1 MTERFLNHLVLYAL
15 FVEFVICLCDLQE
28 GESHNTKVST
38 TQGKE
43 VSELK
48 RESMVRNALIFLI
61 PTILLII
68 VLGVGG
74 AQQTDPNLFHP
85 LSQIY
90 QTIKSYFYEPE
101 RIDDQQALYGAMEG
115 LVEQLDDP
123 YSEFLDPV
131 EMEAFDDSLN
141 GEFSGVGI
149 EITLKDGV
157 LTVIAPLEGTPADKA
172 GVRAGDKIIAIDGES
187 TEGITITEAAVK
199 IRGETGTTVTLTVVH
214 TDGSTEEIPI
224 VRDTITVDSVSSKL
238 VNDDRIAYIR
248 LSRFDNQVVVNL
260 DVALN
265 GFDFDALD
273 GVILDLRNNPGGLMN
288 AAISVSSRFV
298 DEGIVVST
306 KSRISGE
313 QSYWSTGNVLPN
325 LPLAVLI
332 NGGSASAS
340 EITAGAI
347 RDHQMGIL
355 IGEQS
360 FGKGVIQ
367 QLFTYN
373 DGSALKLTT
382 GEYTTPLGHTVHDI
396 GLTPDIIITEEED
409 PIDIA
414 VAWIEEHVGERMPI
428 PLGNT
433 ESE

>member
-1 MTERFLNHLVLYAL
+1 
-15 FVEFVICLCDLQE
+15 
-28 GESHNTKVST
+28 
-38 TQGKE
+38 
-43 VSELK
+43 
-48 RESMVRNALIFLI
+48 MVRRALILLI
-61 PTILLII
+61 PTVLLII

-85 LSQIY
+85 LDQVY

-115 LVEQLDDP
+115 LVEQLNDP
-123 YSEFLDPV
+123 YSEFLDPAA
-131 EMEAFDDSLN
+131 MEAFDDSLN

-172 GVRAGDKIIAIDGES
+172 GVRAGDQIIAIDGES
-187 TEGITITEAAVK
+187 TDGITLTEAAVK
-199 IRGETGTTVTLTVVH
+199 IRGEIGTTVTLTVLH

-224 VRDTITVDSVSSKL
+224 IRDTITVDSISSKL
-238 VNDDRIAYIR
+238 VNDGRIAYIR
-248 LSRFDNQVVVNL
+248 LSRFDNQVVVKL
-260 DVALN
+260 DTALN
-265 GFDFDALD
+265 GFDFNVLD

-313 QSYWSTGNVLPN
+313 QSYWSTGNILPN

-332 NGGSASAS
+332 NAGSASAS

-347 RDHQMGIL
+347 RDHQMGVL

-367 QLFTYN
+367 QLFKYG
-373 DGSALKLTT
+373 DGAALKLTT
-382 GEYTTPLGHTVHDI
+382 GEYTTPLGHIVHEV
-396 GLTPDIIITEEED
+396 GLTPDIVVTEEED

-414 VAWIEEHVGERMPI
+414 IAWIEEHVGERMPI
-428 PLGNT
+428 PLGNA

>member
-1 MTERFLNHLVLYAL
+1 MIRSAL
-15 FVEFVICLCDLQE
+15 
-28 GESHNTKVST
+28 
-38 TQGKE
+38 
-43 VSELK
+43 
-48 RESMVRNALIFLI
+48 MFLI

-74 AQQTDPNLFHP
+74 AQQTDPNLFQP

-123 YSEFLDPV
+123 YSEFLGP
-131 EMEAFDDSLN
+131 EAMEAFDDSLN

-157 LTVIAPLEGTPADKA
+157 LTVIAPLEGTPADRA

-187 TEGITITEAAVK
+187 TEGITLTEAAVK
-199 IRGETGTTVTLTVVH
+199 IRGEIGTTVTLTVLH

-224 VRDTITVDSVSSKL
+224 VRDTITVDSVSSEL
-238 VNDDRIAYIR
+238 VNDGRIAYIR
-248 LSRFDNQVVVNL
+248 LSRFDNQVVVKL

-265 GFDFDALD
+265 GFDLDALD
-273 GVILDLRNNPGGLMN
+273 GIILDMRNNPGGLMN

-313 QSYWSTGNVLPN
+313 QSYWSTGNILPN

-382 GEYTTPLGHTVHDI
+382 GEYTTPLGHIVHDI
-396 GLTPDIIITEEED
+396 GLTPDIIIAEEED

-414 VAWIEEHVGERMPI
+414 IAWIEDHVGERMPI

>member
-1 MTERFLNHLVLYAL
+1 
-15 FVEFVICLCDLQE
+15 
-28 GESHNTKVST
+28 
-38 TQGKE
+38 
-43 VSELK
+43 
-48 RESMVRNALIFLI
+48 MVRNALIFLI

-90 QTIKSYFYEPE
+90 QTIKSYFYAPE

-149 EITLKDGV
+149 EITIKDGI
-157 LTVIAPLEGTPADKA
+157 LTVIAPLEGTPADEA
-172 GVRAGDKIIAIDGES
+172 GVRAGDQIIAIDGES
-187 TEGITITEAAVK
+187 TEGITLTEAAVK
-199 IRGETGTTVTLTVVH
+199 IRGEIGTIVTLTVLH

-224 VRDTITVDSVSSKL
+224 VRDTITVDSVSSKP
-238 VNDDRIAYIR
+238 VNDGRIAYIR
-248 LSRFDNQVVVNL
+248 LSRFDNQVVVKL

-313 QSYWSTGNVLPN
+313 QSYWSTGNILPN
-325 LPLAVLI
+325 LPLAILI

-367 QLFTYN
+367 QLFKYG

-382 GEYTTPLGHTVHDI
+382 GEYTTPLGHTVHDV
-396 GLTPDIIITEEED
+396 GLTPDIVVTEEED

-414 VAWIEEHVGERMPI
+414 IAWIEDHVGERMPI
-428 PLGNT
+428 PLGTT

>member
-1 MTERFLNHLVLYAL
+1 
-15 FVEFVICLCDLQE
+15 
-28 GESHNTKVST
+28 
-38 TQGKE
+38 
-43 VSELK
+43 
-48 RESMVRNALIFLI
+48 MVRSALILLI

-101 RIDDQQALYGAMEG
+101 QIDDQQALYGAMEG

-123 YSEFLDPV
+123 YSEFLDPAA
-131 EMEAFDDSLN
+131 MEAFDDSLS

-149 EITLKDGV
+149 EITIKDGI

-172 GVRAGDKIIAIDGES
+172 GVRAGDQIIAIDGES
-187 TEGITITEAAVK
+187 TEGITLTEAAVK
-199 IRGETGTTVTLTVVH
+199 IRGEIGTIVTLTVLH

-248 LSRFDNQVVVNL
+248 LSRFDNQVVVKL

-265 GFDFDALD
+265 GFDFDTLD

-325 LPLAVLI
+325 LPLAILI

-340 EITAGAI
+340 EIAAGAI

-355 IGEQS
+355 IGKQS

-367 QLFTYN
+367 QLFNYS

-382 GEYTTPLGHTVHDI
+382 GEYTTPLGHTVQGV
-396 GLTPDIIITEEED
+396 GLTPDIVVTEEED

-414 VAWIEEHVGERMPI
+414 IAWIEDHVGERMPI
-428 PLGNT
+428 PLGSA

>member
-1 MTERFLNHLVLYAL
+1 
-15 FVEFVICLCDLQE
+15 
-28 GESHNTKVST
+28 
-38 TQGKE
+38 
-43 VSELK
+43 
-48 RESMVRNALIFLI
+48 MVRSALILLI

-101 RIDDQQALYGAMEG
+101 RIGDQQALYGAMEG

-123 YSEFLDPV
+123 YSEFLDPAA
-131 EMEAFDDSLN
+131 MEAFDDSLS

-149 EITLKDGV
+149 EITIKDGI

-172 GVRAGDKIIAIDGES
+172 GVRAGDQIIAIDGES
-187 TEGITITEAAVK
+187 TEGITLTKAAVQ
-199 IRGETGTTVTLTVVH
+199 IRGEIGTTVTLTVLH

-224 VRDTITVDSVSSKL
+224 VRDTIKVDSVSSKL
-238 VNDDRIAYIR
+238 VNDGHIAYIR
-248 LSRFDNQVVVNL
+248 LSRFDNQVVVKL

-273 GVILDLRNNPGGLMN
+273 GVILDLRNNPGGLLN

-325 LPLAVLI
+325 LPLVILI

-340 EITAGAI
+340 EIAAGAI

-355 IGEQS
+355 IGKQS

-367 QLFTYN
+367 QLFNYS

-382 GEYTTPLGHTVHDI
+382 GEYTTPLGHTVQGV
-396 GLTPDIIITEEED
+396 GLTPDIVVAEEED

-414 VAWIEEHVGERMPI
+414 IAWIEEHIGERMPI
-428 PLGNT
+428 PLGSA

>member
-1 MTERFLNHLVLYAL
+1 
-15 FVEFVICLCDLQE
+15 
-28 GESHNTKVST
+28 
-38 TQGKE
+38 
-43 VSELK
+43 
-48 RESMVRNALIFLI
+48 MVRRALILLI

-85 LSQIY
+85 LSQVY

-101 RIDDQQALYGAMEG
+101 QIDDQQALYGAMEG

-123 YSEFLDPV
+123 YSEFLDPAD
-131 EMEAFDDSLN
+131 MEAFDDSLN

-149 EITLKDGV
+149 EITLKDGI
-157 LTVIAPLEGTPADKA
+157 LTVIAPLEGTPADRA
-172 GVRAGDKIIAIDGES
+172 GVRAGDQIIAIDGES
-187 TEGITITEAAVK
+187 TEGITLTEAAVK
-199 IRGETGTTVTLTVVH
+199 IRGEIGTIVTLTVLH
-214 TDGSTEEIPI
+214 TDGSSEEIPI
-224 VRDTITVDSVSSKL
+224 VRDTITVDSVSSKP
-238 VNDDRIAYIR
+238 VNDGRIAYIR
-248 LSRFDNQVVVNL
+248 LSRFDNQVVVKL

-265 GFDFDALD
+265 GFDFDVLD

-367 QLFTYN
+367 QLFKYG

-382 GEYTTPLGHTVHDI
+382 GEYTTPLGYTVHDV
-396 GLTPDIIITEEED
+396 GLTPDIVVTEEED

-414 VAWIEEHVGERMPI
+414 IAWIEDHVGERMPI
-428 PLGNT
+428 PLGNA

>member
-1 MTERFLNHLVLYAL
+1 
-15 FVEFVICLCDLQE
+15 
-28 GESHNTKVST
+28 
-38 TQGKE
+38 
-43 VSELK
+43 
-48 RESMVRNALIFLI
+48 MVRNALIFLI

-90 QTIKSYFYEPE
+90 QTIKSYFYAPE

-123 YSEFLDPV
+123 YSEFLDPA

-149 EITLKDGV
+149 EITIKDGI
-157 LTVIAPLEGTPADKA
+157 LTVIAPLEGTPADEA
-172 GVRAGDKIIAIDGES
+172 GVRAGDQIIAIDGES

-199 IRGETGTTVTLTVVH
+199 IRGEIGTIVTLTVLH

-238 VNDDRIAYIR
+238 VNDERIAYIR
-248 LSRFDNQVVVNL
+248 LSRFDNQVVVKL

-265 GFDFDALD
+265 GFDLDALD

-313 QSYWSTGNVLPN
+313 QSYWSTGNILPN

-367 QLFTYN
+367 QLFKYG

-382 GEYTTPLGHTVHDI
+382 GEYTTPLGHTVHGV
-396 GLTPDIIITEEED
+396 GLTPDIVVTEEED

-414 VAWIEEHVGERMPI
+414 IAWIEDHVGERMPI
-428 PLGNT
+428 SLGT
-433 ESE
+433 SGSE